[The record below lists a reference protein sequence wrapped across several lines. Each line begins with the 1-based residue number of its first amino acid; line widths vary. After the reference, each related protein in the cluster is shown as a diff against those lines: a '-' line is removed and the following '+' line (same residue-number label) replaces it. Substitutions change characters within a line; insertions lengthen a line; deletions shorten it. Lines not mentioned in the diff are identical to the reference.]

1 MKKYILLLLVLAL
14 ALALPVGCKKD
25 EPQPDPV
32 PQQEQPAEKPP
43 AKVEKEVLL
52 FYPDKDNNFLLP
64 EFRKII
70 VEETAAPQEM
80 AEMVIKELVKGTSNN
95 MLKSVISDDTEI
107 LSLKLHGSTATID
120 FSKDFLNGAY
130 SGREKLLQVFSV
142 VNTLS
147 ELGIEEVFIL
157 IEGEPVTDHYT
168 SLEADMP
175 FIRNDEL
182 IPSK

>member
-1 MKKYILLLLVLAL
+1 MKKYILLFLVLVL
-14 ALALPVGCKKD
+14 ILALPAGCKKD
-25 EPQPDPV
+25 EPQPDPE
-32 PQQEQPAEKPP
+32 PRQEQPEEEPP
-43 AKVEKEVLL
+43 AEVEKEVLL
-52 FYPDKDNNFLLP
+52 FYPDKGNNFLLP
-64 EFRKII
+64 EFRKIM
-70 VEETAAPQEM
+70 VDETVAPQEM
-80 AEMVIKELVKGTSNN
+80 AEMVIKELIRGSTNN
-95 MLKSVISDDTEI
+95 MLKSMISDDTEI
-107 LSLKLHGSTATID
+107 LSLRLHGSTATVD
-120 FSKDFLNGAY
+120 FSKEFLNSGY

-157 IEGEPVTDHYT
+157 IESEPLTDHYR

>member
-1 MKKYILLLLVLAL
+1 MKKHIILFLVLAL
-14 ALALPVGCKKD
+14 VLALPAGCKKD
-25 EPQPDPV
+25 EPQPDPE

-43 AKVEKEVLL
+43 AEMEKEILL

-64 EFRKII
+64 EFRKIT
-70 VEETAAPQEM
+70 VEETATQQEM
-80 AEMVIKELVKGTSNN
+80 AEMVLKELIKGTSNN
-95 MLKSVISDDTEI
+95 MLKPVTSDDTEI
-107 LSLKLHGSTATID
+107 LSLKLHGGTATVD
-120 FSKDFLNGAY
+120 FSKEFLNDAY
-130 SGREKLLQVFSV
+130 SRREKLLQVFSV

-147 ELGIEEVFIL
+147 ELDIEEVFIL
-157 IEGEPVTDHYT
+157 VEGEPVTDYYT

>member
-1 MKKYILLLLVLAL
+1 MKKYIFLLLVLTL

-25 EPQPDPV
+25 EPQPDPG
-32 PQQEQPAEKPP
+32 PQQEQPEEKPP

-64 EFRKII
+64 EFRKIT

-80 AEMVIKELVKGTSNN
+80 SEMVLKELIKGTTNN
-95 MLKSVISDDTEI
+95 MLKSVTSGDTKI
-107 LSLKLHGSTATID
+107 LSLKFHGGTATVD
-120 FSKDFLNGAY
+120 FSKEFLNDAY
-130 SGREKLLQVFSV
+130 SRREKLLQVFSV

-147 ELGIEEVFIL
+147 ELDIEEVFIL
-157 IEGEPVTDHYT
+157 VEGDPITDYYT

>member
-1 MKKYILLLLVLAL
+1 MKKYVLLFLVLVIVL
-14 ALALPVGCKKD
+14 TLPAGCKKN
-25 EPQPDPV
+25 EPQPDPK
-32 PQQEQPAEKPP
+32 PQEEQPAEQPP

-64 EFRKII
+64 EFRKIM
-70 VEETAAPQEM
+70 VEETATQQEM
-80 AEMVIKELVKGTSNN
+80 AEMVLMELIRGTSNN
-95 MLKSVISDDTEI
+95 MLKSITSDDTKI

-120 FSKDFLNGAY
+120 FSKEFLNDAY
-130 SGREKLLQVFSV
+130 SRREKLLQVFSV

-147 ELGIEEVFIL
+147 ELDIEEVFIL
-157 IEGEPVTDHYT
+157 IEGEPVTDYYT